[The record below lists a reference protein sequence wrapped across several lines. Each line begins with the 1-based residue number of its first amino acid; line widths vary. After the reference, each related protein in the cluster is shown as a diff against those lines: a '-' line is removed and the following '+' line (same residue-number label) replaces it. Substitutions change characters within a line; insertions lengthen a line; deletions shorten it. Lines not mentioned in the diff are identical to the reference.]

1 MSIVNISDK
10 STMRGKR
17 LRNLAL
23 ELFKTL
29 NKMNPEYMKERFPKT
44 TLETRRGLSVSTRRG
59 LRVETRRPLNLEINK
74 NYTTRYGNKS
84 LPCLG
89 PHIWKP
95 LPNQN

>member
-1 MSIVNISDK
+1 
-10 STMRGKR
+10 MRGKR

-44 TLETRRGLSVSTRRG
+44 TLETRR
-59 LRVETRRPLNLEINK
+59 PLNLEINK

>member
-1 MSIVNISDK
+1 
-10 STMRGKR
+10 MRRKR

-44 TLETRRGLSVSTRRG
+44 TFSTH
-59 LRVETRRPLNLEINK
+59 RPLNLEINK

-84 LPCLG
+84 LPCLS

>member
-44 TLETRRGLSVSTRRG
+44 TLETRRGL
-59 LRVETRRPLNLEINK
+59 RVETRRPLNLEINK